1 MRPFAAYGVITGMAS
16 YAHTKRLMSLT
27 TPLGADV
34 LLAESFRCTEAVSE
48 LFEIFLEV
56 LATPDTTVSPADLI
70 GKRVT
75 LALEVDDVG
84 TQRNFNGMIASI
96 ESLGGDSDFISYSFR
111 LVPSVWLL
119 TLNMQTRVFQNLS
132 VLEIVKQVLTTYSI
146 TPTDNT
152 QATYTTLEYCTQYRE
167 SDYHF
172 VSRLLAQHGLFFY
185 FTHTASDHSMVL
197 ADASAQLP
205 PCAVAAAF
213 RYAPGHDAAAGFY
226 QPIVYRFSSRSVLST
241 GTHKL
246 WDYRFSQ
253 YAVSSSSNE
262 SATKS
267 SLGSNSHEFYDYADG
282 PSAYLKTDSGDGNVV
297 ALQTFLQNV
306 GRDVHDA
313 ESVTASGDSYASTM
327 QAGFTFTIS
336 EYPQAEAN
344 TKYLVTRVLH
354 TGEQRPSYRAEKA
367 AAGPAYTNRF
377 DGQPASVVYRT
388 SRLFHK
394 PRVQGVVTGKVVT
407 PSGDDSYLDKY
418 GRVCVQFW
426 WDRTRKP
433 NTTDNTLLRVAQ
445 QWAGKGWGTYFW
457 PRVNDEVLIDFI
469 DGDPDAPI
477 VVGSLY
483 NGTNMPHYD
492 PAAQYTRSGILTQSS
507 KNGATANANELRFDD
522 LKGSEQ
528 IFMNAEKDLDI
539 HVEND
544 WHNQIDKDHHV
555 TIKGDHYDAI
565 TGASHSKIIKD
576 RIEEVG
582 GDTHLKVTGKQSE
595 DVGGDASEKIGGNH
609 FFSTGSNAHINVGS
623 ALNEK
628 IGSTYS
634 LDVGQNHYSKAGMV
648 FVIDSGQEVHIK
660 GGMKVVIEGG
670 MGVCLSGPG
679 GFIAIGPTGVDIS
692 GIMVNINSGGAAL
705 QGSPATLQSPQAPK
719 TPTAPT
725 APKWPGDDPR
735 S

>member
-1 MRPFAAYGVITGMAS
+1 MAG
-16 YAHTKRLMSLT
+16 YAHTNRLLT
-27 TPLGADV
+27 LSTPLGADK
-34 LLAESFRCTEAVSE
+34 LLAESFQCSEAISE
-48 LFEIFLEV
+48 LFEISVEA
-56 LATPDTTVSPADLI
+56 LATPDTTVTPADLI
-70 GKRVT
+70 GKRLT
-75 LALEVDDVG
+75 LGLEVNDTG
-84 TQRNFNGMIASI
+84 TLRNFNGMIASI
-96 ESLGGDSDFISYSFR
+96 ESLGGDLDFNSYSLR
-111 LVPSVWLL
+111 VVPSVWLL
-119 TLNMQTRVFQNLS
+119 TLNTQTRVFQNLS

-146 TPTDNT
+146 TPTDDT
-152 QATYTTLEYCTQYRE
+152 QATYTTLGYCTQYRE

-172 VSRLLAQHGLFFY
+172 ISRLLAQHGIFFY

-197 ADASAQLP
+197 ADASAQLS
-205 PCAVAAAF
+205 PCAVASTF
-213 RYAPGHDAAAGFY
+213 RYASGHNTASGFY
-226 QPIVYRFSSRSVLST
+226 QPIVYQFSSRSTLTT

-253 YAVSSSSNE
+253 YAASSSSTE

-267 SLGSNSHEFYDYADG
+267 ALGSNAHEFYDYADA

-297 ALQTFLQNV
+297 TLQTFMQNI
-306 GRDVHDA
+306 GRDIHDA
-313 ESVTASGDSYASTM
+313 AGVAVTGESYASTM
-327 QAGFTFTIS
+327 QAGFTFTLS
-336 EYPQAEAN
+336 EYPQGASN
-344 TKYLVTRVLH
+344 TKHLLTRVTH
-354 TGEQRPSYRAEKA
+354 RARQRPSYRAEQTSNE
-367 AAGPAYTNRF
+367 PHYTNHF
-377 DGQPASVVYRT
+377 SAQPSSVVYRT
-388 SRLFHK
+388 PQLFSK
-394 PRVQGVVTGKVVT
+394 PRVQGVVTGKVVA

-457 PRVNDEVLIDFI
+457 PRINDEVLIDFI

-507 KNGATANANELRFDD
+507 KNGVAANANELRFDD

-544 WHNQIDKDHHV
+544 WHNQVDKDHHLTV
-555 TIKGDHYDAI
+555 KGDHYDAI
-565 TGASHSKIIKD
+565 TGSSHSKVTKD
-576 RIEEVG
+576 RFEEVAG
-582 GDTHLKVTGKQSE
+582 ASHLKVTGKHAE
-595 DVGGDASEKIGGNH
+595 DIGGDSSEKIGGNH
-609 FFSTGSNAHINVGS
+609 FHSVGGDAHNNVGG

-628 IGSTYS
+628 VGSTYS
-634 LDVGQNHYSKAGMV
+634 LQVGENHYSKAGMV
-648 FVIDSGQEVHIK
+648 YVVDSGQEVHIK

-670 MGVCLSGPG
+670 MGVCMSGPG
-679 GFIAIGPTGVDIS
+679 GFVSVGPTGVTIS

-705 QGSPATLQSPQAPK
+705 QGSPGTPQSPQS
-719 TPTAPT
+719 PTAPT
-725 APKWPGDDPR
+725 APTAPSWPGDDPR
-735 S
+735 K